1 MLRPRGVW
9 APNTEYY
16 HNDAFIDT
24 VIYNGQNKLC
34 KITHTSTSSFDST
47 KWEEFSEFVN
57 VATNVLLAQNATIDV
72 LGTSGIFV
80 GNLEKTEGWLMTE
93 GSIKHNQT
101 GVELTADGKISLP
114 ESGGMTVGGKTFIE
128 AGKIK
133 TEFINVDTLEVT
145 KLKGATGTFKELQA
159 IDNAGKIQ
167 GKISFNTEGSGDNVS
182 SSFNIDFSKT
192 WISGD
197 LYQQG
202 YNSEEGRSWRF
213 YTSDLWCR
221 GGFGHRVM
229 TTLKFS
235 SNIGGDFYA
244 HIYNYG
250 TDSTYHKYAQSGQPI
265 DCIVMEGNG
274 SYVLRICD
282 SAAFKKVTVVNSS
295 DYPKRVVYNQPS
307 SLTYTIEPWKF
318 VTFVTA
324 DIAKTSPPYYVNNLF
339 IK

>member
-1 MLRPRGVW
+1 
-9 APNTEYY
+9 
-16 HNDAFIDT
+16 
-24 VIYNGQNKLC
+24 
-34 KITHTSTSSFDST
+34 
-47 KWEEFSEFVN
+47 
-57 VATNVLLAQNATIDV
+57 
-72 LGTSGIFV
+72 
-80 GNLEKTEGWLMTE
+80 
-93 GSIKHNQT
+93 
-101 GVELTADGKISLP
+101 
-114 ESGGMTVGGKTFIE
+114 
-128 AGKIK
+128 
-133 TEFINVDTLEVT
+133 
-145 KLKGATGTFKELQA
+145 
-159 IDNAGKIQ
+159 
-167 GKISFNTEGSGDNVS
+167 
-182 SSFNIDFSKT
+182 
-192 WISGD
+192 
-197 LYQQG
+197 
-202 YNSEEGRSWRF
+202 
-213 YTSDLWCR
+213 
-221 GGFGHRVM
+221 M
-229 TTLKFS
+229 TTIKFS

>member
-1 MLRPRGVW
+1 
-9 APNTEYY
+9 
-16 HNDAFIDT
+16 
-24 VIYNGQNKLC
+24 
-34 KITHTSTSSFDST
+34 
-47 KWEEFSEFVN
+47 
-57 VATNVLLAQNATIDV
+57 
-72 LGTSGIFV
+72 
-80 GNLEKTEGWLMTE
+80 
-93 GSIKHNQT
+93 
-101 GVELTADGKISLP
+101 
-114 ESGGMTVGGKTFIE
+114 
-128 AGKIK
+128 
-133 TEFINVDTLEVT
+133 
-145 KLKGATGTFKELQA
+145 
-159 IDNAGKIQ
+159 
-167 GKISFNTEGSGDNVS
+167 
-182 SSFNIDFSKT
+182 
-192 WISGD
+192 
-197 LYQQG
+197 
-202 YNSEEGRSWRF
+202 
-213 YTSDLWCR
+213 
-221 GGFGHRVM
+221 M

-324 DIAKTSPPYYVNNLF
+324 DIANTSPPYYVNNLF